1 MITTFSCTS
10 IQIVCVHGCLFLKY
24 LTHFMNELYPG
35 CLESKGLKNVFL
47 IAATSNQ
54 KTYTNHWLTQQRKD
68 ADVPRA
74 NNCIF
79 KRKDILENWFL
90 FRELRMIFCWTS
102 PITPRPLQSILI
114 DKQLTKGV
122 QKPLHDKCKLVI
134 YVLQLAPNAI
144 SWLRTSQPPNN
155 NLKDKNLVESLVTQ
169 GKHSTL
175 RRPTLL
181 NSENLYFKKILRG
194 WALKT
199 CGIIVVIIAS
209 TVLKL
214 RHKLSR
220 T

>member
-1 MITTFSCTS
+1 MALRSIIWQVNYDITIFSCTS

-79 KRKDILENWFL
+79 KRKKYILENWFL
-90 FRELRMIFCWTS
+90 FRELGMIFCWTS
-102 PITPRPLQSILI
+102 PITPRPPCNRSWLI
-114 DKQLTKGV
+114 SSSQRGV
-122 QKPLHDKCKLVI
+122 RKPLYDKCKLVI
-134 YVLQLAPNAI
+134 YVLQLAPSAI
-144 SWLRTSQPPNN
+144 SWLRTSRPPNN
-155 NLKDKNLVESLVTQ
+155 NLKDKNLVESLVTP
-169 GKHSTL
+169 GKLSTL

-181 NSENLYFKKILRG
+181 NSENLNLKKIL
-194 WALKT
+194 
-199 CGIIVVIIAS
+199 
-209 TVLKL
+209 
-214 RHKLSR
+214 
-220 T
+220 